1 MPNLEFLIL
10 FQRAD
15 AFIDQRLQGPGF
27 RPRMLSCFLIEN
39 VPKQPSFFLRQVRQ
53 FFVEGVDGRKGTK
66 GHALHTTFHDMAQ
79 CRPLPIDVLG
89 LADLENEYLG

>member
-15 AFIDQRLQGPGF
+15 AFIDQRLQRSGF
-27 RPRMLSCFLIEN
+27 RPGILSYFLIEN

-53 FFVEGVDGRKGTK
+53 FFEDFLNSHGRPSKELMDAK
-66 GHALHTTFHDMAQ
+66 ALRSRTAH
-79 CRPLPIDVLG
+79 
-89 LADLENEYLG
+89 YLHE